1 MFTELMLHGPRA
13 TLLWNYREVAVIT
26 AWRIIKAPRAWVLT
40 ARVERADAWQC
51 QQAAPRA
58 GVHGA
63 ARARALV
70 LACRGSVGR
79 RHRTPG
85 DLGTAAAVE
94 ETHGHSI
101 RAAEYDDADD
111 V

>member
-51 QQAAPRA
+51 QQAAQHRE
-58 GVHGA
+58 
-63 ARARALV
+63 LV
-70 LACRGSVGR
+70 FTAQRERGRWCWPVADLSVGGTELR
-79 RHRTPG
+79 AT
-85 DLGTAAAVE
+85 LGPPLQ
-94 ETHGHSI
+94 
-101 RAAEYDDADD
+101 
-111 V
+111 